1 MGFRAFCWFLI
12 MVDEDLT
19 VICNHPNF
27 FTISLCIC
35 MCIYTTVCVCY
46 LFFLFSIFVFVFYF
60 LEYVLNF
67 VFYLYHWVLFYIFFY
82 HVYNMQKLF
91 LVYECCFSWKISCF
105 CFIDVITSHIS
116 LRMMMALWFFSS
128 CIICVSLKFSFSV
141 CFDLCFLT
149 LEAFLLSLIILVCL
163 LQIKNGIWEN
173 CLENLNMRLGLVYWR
188 VLL

>member
-1 MGFRAFCWFLI
+1 MLIFDYGRWGFN
-12 MVDEDLT
+12 
-19 VICNHPNF
+19 CNLQSSQLLHHIF
-27 FTISLCIC
+27 VYLYVYIHH
-35 MCIYTTVCVCY
+35 CVCMLSFFSFLY
-46 LFFLFSIFVFVFYF
+46 LCFCVLLSGICSELCLLLIPLSFV
-60 LEYVLNF
+60 LL
-67 VFYLYHWVLFYIFFY
+67 FFY

-128 CIICVSLKFSFSV
+128 CIICVFLKFSFSV

-163 LQIKNGIWEN
+163 LQIKNEIWEN